1 MSLLPHDGQYASG
14 SGGADS
20 AETAAHSDARW
31 QSPQRKGST
40 SAPEAVGL
48 SVTAI
53 SLRTAGRSRI
63 ENSGETETRFAAA
76 KSYQNRVISR
86 RTDPPPADMLARWHS
101 LANAAI
107 PAVLLAAAFAGCGE
121 PAAPISIEDTLY
133 TRNRVELLAGLEPEA
148 PVQKMLDF
156 DTEVR
161 ILETYRSYV
170 RVRTTEAL
178 EGWIHRPLLLD
189 YSLRRQ
195 LRSLASQ
202 TLSLPAQG
210 IYRARDTLNV
220 HVEPYRWSPTFYQLT
235 KDEEFKMLDRML
247 VDRLPAAAATARVL
261 PEPTGLDHWYLVRVP
276 RIGQS
281 GWLIGNMAY
290 SAIPLEIAQLAQGH
304 AITAYFAIGETE
316 DDSLATTKTTW
327 LWVQAAAAYETLD
340 FDRLMVFQWDNR
352 RDRYVIIRQ
361 DTNLTGYLPIEILPD
376 FESERGTG
384 VGFRILLEKDGQLH
398 ERTYLY
404 ANRRIYRLSEE
415 PASNVPRFEPPGGF
429 GGRYEKVTS
438 PGS

>member
-1 MSLLPHDGQYASG
+1 MGQ
-14 SGGADS
+14 
-20 AETAAHSDARW
+20 
-31 QSPQRKGST
+31 
-40 SAPEAVGL
+40 

-63 ENSGETETRFAAA
+63 GTSDETKMRFASAQ
-76 KSYQNRVISR
+76 SYQNKVIAR
-86 RTDPPPADMLARWHS
+86 RAGAPPSDMLSRCRS
-101 LANAAI
+101 LAKAAV
-107 PAVLLAAAFAGCGE
+107 PAALLAAMSAGCGE
-121 PAAPISIEDTLY
+121 PTAPIALEDTLY

-148 PVQKMLDF
+148 PVRKMLDF

-170 RVRTTEAL
+170 RVRTTDAL
-178 EGWIHRPLLLD
+178 EGWVHRPLLLD

-195 LRSLASQ
+195 LRRLASQ
-202 TLSLPAQG
+202 AAPLPSQG
-210 IYRARDTLNV
+210 TYQARDTLNV

-235 KDEEFKMLDRML
+235 KDEEFEMLDRML
-247 VDRLPAAAATARVL
+247 VDRLPAAAATARIL
-261 PEPTGLDHWYLVRVP
+261 PKPTGLDHWYLVRVP
-276 RIGQS
+276 RVEQS

-316 DDSLATTKTTW
+316 DESLGVTKTTW

-340 FDRLMVFQWDNR
+340 FDRLLVFQWDSR

-361 DTNLTGYLPIEILPD
+361 DTRLTGYLPIEILPD

-384 VGFRILLEKDGQLH
+384 TGFRILLKKDGQLH

-404 ANRRIYRLSEE
+404 AKRRVYRLSEE
-415 PASNVPRFEPPGGF
+415 PARSVPSFEPPGGF
-429 GGRYEKVTS
+429 GERYEKVNA

>member
-1 MSLLPHDGQYASG
+1 M
-14 SGGADS
+14 
-20 AETAAHSDARW
+20 
-31 QSPQRKGST
+31 
-40 SAPEAVGL
+40 
-48 SVTAI
+48 
-53 SLRTAGRSRI
+53 
-63 ENSGETETRFAAA
+63 RFASA
-76 KSYQNRVISR
+76 KSYQNRVVSR
-86 RTDPPPADMLARWHS
+86 RTDSPPADMLSRWHS
-101 LANAAI
+101 LANAAVT
-107 PAVLLAAAFAGCGE
+107 AVLLVAAFAGCGE

-148 PVQKMLDF
+148 PVRKMLDF

-161 ILETYRSYV
+161 ILESYRSYV
-170 RVRTTEAL
+170 RVRTTDAH

-210 IYRARDTLNV
+210 TYRARDTLNV

-235 KDEEFKMLDRML
+235 KDEEFEMLDRML
-247 VDRLPAAAATARVL
+247 VDRLPAAAATARV
-261 PEPTGLDHWYLVRVP
+261 PPKPTGLDHWYLVRVP

-361 DTNLTGYLPIEILPD
+361 DTNLTGYLPIEVLPD

-404 ANRRIYRLSEE
+404 ANRRVYRLSEE

-429 GGRYEKVTS
+429 GGRYEKVTL